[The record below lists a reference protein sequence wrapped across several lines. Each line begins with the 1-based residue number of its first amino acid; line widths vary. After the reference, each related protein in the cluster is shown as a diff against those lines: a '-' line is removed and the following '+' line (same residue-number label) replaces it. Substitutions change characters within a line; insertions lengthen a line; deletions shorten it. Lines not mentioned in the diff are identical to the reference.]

1 MFSDPNSWGFDPNS
15 WGFDPSSEE
24 MHLTKINTTII
35 RHDMISDSNSK
46 NPQSTTLHNPPQ
58 LRSKTLSVKKMF
70 TPSTSLQTCQDQYNS
85 ATFNCLLHISQH
97 LSKHKSAKFNCP
109 LCLCQVTPPNKTT
122 QHEHSPI
129 ISVHG
134 SNFTNT
140 ITTHHHSTIF
150 EKWLRIHREVA
161 ANTHADPRNYKCK
174 TSTKLLV
181 LN

>member
-1 MFSDPNSWGFDPNS
+1 
-15 WGFDPSSEE
+15 
-24 MHLTKINTTII
+24 
-35 RHDMISDSNSK
+35 MISDSNSK
-46 NPQSTTLHNPPQ
+46 KSSINNSPQLSTTLH
-58 LRSKTLSVKKMF
+58 SKTLSVKKMF

-85 ATFNCLLHISQH
+85 AKFNCPLHISQH

-134 SNFTNT
+134 SDFTNT